1 MLHSTSNKRK
11 CLQRAVDSQARIWVL
26 ALENKVT
33 AHKGEEHAA
42 NQRWA
47 GEMGRHSL
55 AYRLSETWDN
65 CYQNTYLCWSGIGVR
80 LYWKPV
86 HWTTEP
92 LFRVAFAP
100 SHPERVAPVTQD
112 LLANHSIK
120 EDLPVIRGGWFF
132 RMHFAGSP
140 WDLPVKS
147 GGWFFRNAFSCF
159 HVGSAS
165 HKRRVFLPES
175 FSLVPCN

>member
-11 CLQRAVDSQARIWVL
+11 HLLRAVDTQARIWVL

-100 SHPERVAPVTQD
+100 SQPERVAPC
-112 LLANHSIK
+112 HSRFTSQSQHQ
-120 EDLPVIRGGWFF
+120 V
-132 RMHFAGSP
+132 A
-140 WDLPVKS
+140 
-147 GGWFFRNAFSCF
+147 
-159 HVGSAS
+159 SAS
-165 HKRRVFLPES
+165 HKRRVVFPECIFL
-175 FSLVPCN
+175 FPCGICQS